1 MEAYLNKGI
10 KEIIS
15 DFPVVADILLE
26 EYSIGCAACSE
37 GTCLL
42 KDVVEIHNLPEDQE
56 REMILRITKVIYP
69 DSDVEIPKIKRKSAQ
84 VESTEIKYSPPIKRL
99 VDEHLLIK
107 RLIALIPKL
116 TENLDLESESDR
128 QLILDSLDFIRSYA
142 DKFHHAKEEDILF
155 GYTDEDS
162 DIVKVIYEDHR
173 NARNHVKA
181 VVEALE
187 ERDKA
192 KVVAHL
198 NAYKELLTEHI
209 KKEDEI
215 LYPWIDRG
223 LSTTQVGEMFAKFNE
238 ADDLL
243 GKETPAKYEKFVS
256 DLE

>member
-1 MEAYLNKGI
+1 MEVYLNKGI

-26 EYSIGCAACSE
+26 EYSIGCAACNE

-56 REMILRITKVIYP
+56 REMMLRITKVIYP
-69 DSDVEIPKIKRKSAQ
+69 DRDIKIPKRKAAPVEI
-84 VESTEIKYSPPIKRL
+84 TEIKYSPPIKRL

-155 GYTDEDS
+155 SYTDEDS
-162 DIVKVIYEDHR
+162 DIVKVIYEDHK

-192 KVVAHL
+192 KVVEHL

-209 KKEDEI
+209 KKEDEV

-223 LSTTQVGEMFAKFNE
+223 LTTTQVGEMFSKFNE